1 MEDIQLL
8 SLRAAARELG
18 VAERT
23 IRQAVEVGDL
33 PAFRLGERT
42 MRVER
47 PALLHWV
54 RGKRIE
60 SAADRGRRRVGR

>member
-1 MEDIQLL
+1 MEENQLL

-23 IRQAVEVGDL
+23 IRQAVELGEL

-47 PALLHWV
+47 PTLWNWV
-54 RGKRIE
+54 RGKQVE
-60 SAADRGRRRVGR
+60 SAAERGRRRAGQ